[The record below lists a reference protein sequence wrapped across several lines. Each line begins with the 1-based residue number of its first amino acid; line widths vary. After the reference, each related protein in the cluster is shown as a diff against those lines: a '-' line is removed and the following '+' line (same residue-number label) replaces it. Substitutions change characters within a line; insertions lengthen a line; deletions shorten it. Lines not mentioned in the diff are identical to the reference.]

1 MIYKF
6 AIVFSVLFIL
16 FIINL
21 VKRGKLDEKYSIL
34 WLIFGIIILV
44 VAIFPK
50 SIISVANW
58 FEVYYPPAL
67 LLLFGVIV
75 VGAYIVHITVVI
87 TKQNKMIIKLTQEL
101 GLLKGE
107 QKWEK

>member
-21 VKRGKLDEKYSIL
+21 VRRGKLDERYSIL
-34 WLIFGIIILV
+34 WFIFGIIILV
-44 VAIFPK
+44 VAIFPE
-50 SIISVANW
+50 SIIEVASW

-87 TKQNKMIIKLTQEL
+87 TKQNKIIIKLTQEL
-101 GLLKGE
+101 GILKE
-107 QKWEK
+107 EKKWEE